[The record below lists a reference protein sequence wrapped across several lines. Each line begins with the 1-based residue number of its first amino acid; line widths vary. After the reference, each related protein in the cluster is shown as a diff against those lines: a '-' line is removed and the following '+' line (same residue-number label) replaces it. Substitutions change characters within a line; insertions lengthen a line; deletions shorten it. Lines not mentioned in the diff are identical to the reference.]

1 MTRAVQLSTTFLP
14 SSQAYIRGRNLSCGS
29 SKKAIEKKIKA
40 KPFTLHAILAG
51 KMTCDATS
59 QSMQSTSCTPTYK
72 CIAYCHRLLRC
83 LWRHLDVEI
92 SYDGSQAHPHHDLR
106 EMLACAD
113 ARTEAKGEELCV
125 HIGGVVF

>member
-1 MTRAVQLSTTFLP
+1 M
-14 SSQAYIRGRNLSCGS
+14 
-29 SKKAIEKKIKA
+29 EKNIKA

-83 LWRHLDVEI
+83 LWRHLDVEV
-92 SYDGSQAHPHHDLR
+92 SYDGSQAHPHHHLC
-106 EMLACAD
+106 EMLPSTDACA
-113 ARTEAKGEELCV
+113 EAEGEELRI
-125 HIGGVVF
+125 HGGGVAL